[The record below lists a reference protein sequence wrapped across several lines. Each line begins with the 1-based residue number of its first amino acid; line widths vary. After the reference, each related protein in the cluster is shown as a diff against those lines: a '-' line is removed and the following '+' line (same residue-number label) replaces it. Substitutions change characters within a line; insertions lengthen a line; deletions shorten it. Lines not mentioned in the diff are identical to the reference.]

1 MKWDAA
7 CCRAKPRGDMARTVV
22 QSNHRSW
29 ADFYLDVVATDGN
42 AQMLSRMAVALVFPM
57 FMGAVCIIRSVILF
71 QRGRKHN
78 KEVCLV
84 ITSPNCQPMSWLSL
98 TVRVVREVSPL
109 TPLIELQS
117 FNSMI
122 DRRMAASPVDGLIV
136 YPEGMMACTQ
146 ILLAAVV
153 WQSHFAA
160 ACITSPAVLQGIGA
174 RDELHCQ

>member
-1 MKWDAA
+1 
-7 CCRAKPRGDMARTVV
+7 MAQTVA

-84 ITSPNCQPMSWLSL
+84 ITSPNCQPTDVFAVPDGACGQES
-98 TVRVVREVSPL
+98 VS
-109 TPLIELQS
+109 
-117 FNSMI
+117 
-122 DRRMAASPVDGLIV
+122 VDAL
-136 YPEGMMACTQ
+136 
-146 ILLAAVV
+146 
-153 WQSHFAA
+153 
-160 ACITSPAVLQGIGA
+160 
-174 RDELHCQ
+174 D

>member
-1 MKWDAA
+1 MTWTAA
-7 CCRAKPRGDMARTVV
+7 

-71 QRGRKHN
+71 QRGRKHD

-84 ITSPNCQPMSWLSL
+84 ISSSNCQPID
-98 TVRVVREVSPL
+98 EVAVPDGACGEEVYPMIPL
-109 TPLIELQS
+109 AELQS
-117 FNSMI
+117 FNSMV

-136 YPEGMMACTQ
+136 YPEGMMACMHNCMLVLHGRAA
-146 ILLAAVV
+146 LLQHA
-153 WQSHFAA
+153 
-160 ACITSPAVLQGIGA
+160 SPLLPCWQGIGA
-174 RDELHCQ
+174 PDEPHCQ

>member
-1 MKWDAA
+1 MT
-7 CCRAKPRGDMARTVV
+7 RTVA

-84 ITSPNCQPMSWLSL
+84 ITSPNRQPTDLLAVPDGVCGEES
-98 TVRVVREVSPL
+98 VSVDAL
-109 TPLIELQS
+109 DCAAELQQH
-117 FNSMI
+117 
-122 DRRMAASPVDGLIV
+122 D
-136 YPEGMMACTQ
+136 
-146 ILLAAVV
+146 
-153 WQSHFAA
+153 
-160 ACITSPAVLQGIGA
+160 
-174 RDELHCQ
+174 